1 MTEFLLPKDNTE
13 LRVAVMG
20 RSLTKEA
27 MKGFLN
33 YEVEYSITR
42 IFESKIFIKII

>member
-1 MTEFLLPKDNTE
+1 MTEFLLPKDDSD
-13 LRVAVMG
+13 LRVSVMQ
-20 RSLTKEA
+20 RSLSKEA

-42 IFESKIFIKII
+42 IFESK